1 MRIGDWAI
9 GDWVMCGRFSDL
21 AIRASWHICDSSD
34 GRFGDFFG
42 NTNGIAGALRDC
54 MSQADELQART
65 KIFAVEAV
73 KFCRTIEELSETR
86 RLKSQLAAAATS
98 VGANYRAAR
107 RARSHAEF
115 TAKIGL
121 VAEEADESEYWLS
134 LALELELGAA
144 EKAKALHEESVELM
158 KIFGKSSGTARRHRP
173 DR

>member
-1 MRIGDWAI
+1 
-9 GDWVMCGRFSDL
+9 
-21 AIRASWHICDSSD
+21 
-34 GRFGDFFG
+34 
-42 NTNGIAGALRDC
+42 
-54 MSQADELQART
+54 MSQADDLQART
-65 KIFAVEAV
+65 RVFALETV
-73 KFCRTIEELSETR
+73 KFCRTIAETSENR
-86 RLKSQLAAAATS
+86 RLKSQLASAATS

-134 LALELELGAA
+134 LALDLELGEP

-173 DR
+173 DV